1 MIDLKMLKGKIE
13 KVNGLDRLWSPDQPL
28 DILPL
33 PSDRRINT
41 LYDDGFRPYAVM
53 GCDVPRDQNIKM
65 LSVLGMIIDMLER
78 GLLPRV
84 KRFVEGTSG
93 NTGLALL
100 AYAHCIGVQE
110 VLLVIQHDLAVGKK
124 DPLDLAGANFIYP
137 MEGMSAITT
146 ARFLGGGGYSSDDS
160 WGPAEDGT
168 LCLDQ
173 YGNEHN
179 EDLHEWYTG
188 PKMLEALPNIKAY
201 AGGIGTGGTTRGIVK
216 YMRQHVE
223 NFKSIGVLCA
233 PGEKIPGVR
242 DLDRLKEVRLR
253 WQDAIDVR
261 MEMTTRQSYGTTTWI
276 NWLAGWMG
284 GPGGG
289 SNYAA
294 LLKFMKSCKETGKPY
309 ALDDLRVKGGPDDGL
324 IPAAFMIPDGVRPY
338 IDHFKANL
346 PSNWLRIET
355 APLLETLLW

>member
-1 MIDLKMLKGKIE
+1 MIDFKTLNKKIN
-13 KVNGLDRLWSPDQPL
+13 KVNGLGRLWSPSQPL
-28 DILPL
+28 GVISLPVDERVN
-33 PSDRRINT
+33 PY
-41 LYDDGFRPYAVM
+41 YDDGFRPHAIM
-53 GCDVPRDQNIKM
+53 GCDIPPHQNIKM
-65 LSVLGMIIDMLER
+65 LSVLGMILDMLER

-84 KRFVEGTSG
+84 KSFIEGTSG

-100 AYAHCIGVQE
+100 AYAHCLGVQG
-110 VLLVIQHDLAVGKK
+110 VTLIIQRELAVGKK
-124 DPLDLAGANFIYP
+124 DPLELAGAEFIYP
-137 MEGMSAITT
+137 MGKMSAIAT
-146 ARFLGGGGYSSDDS
+146 ARLLGGGGYSADAS

-168 LCLDQ
+168 LNLDQ
-173 YGNEHN
+173 YANEHN

-188 PKMLEALPNIKAY
+188 PKILEAVPNIRIY
-201 AGGIGTGGTTRGIVK
+201 AGGIGSGGTTRGIVK
-216 YMRQHVE
+216 YMRSRVE

-242 DLDRLKEVRLR
+242 DLDRLKEIRLC

-261 MEMTTRQSYGTTTWI
+261 MEMTTRQSYGTITWI
-276 NWLAGWMG
+276 NWLTGWMG

-289 SNYAA
+289 GNYAA

-309 ALDDLRVKGGPDDGL
+309 SLDELRVKGGSDDGL

-346 PSNWLRIET
+346 PADWLRIET
-355 APLLETLLW
+355 APLLESFL

>member
-1 MIDLKMLKGKIE
+1 
-13 KVNGLDRLWSPDQPL
+13 
-28 DILPL
+28 
-33 PSDRRINT
+33 
-41 LYDDGFRPYAVM
+41 
-53 GCDVPRDQNIKM
+53 
-65 LSVLGMIIDMLER
+65 
-78 GLLPRV
+78 
-84 KRFVEGTSG
+84 
-93 NTGLALL
+93 
-100 AYAHCIGVQE
+100 
-110 VLLVIQHDLAVGKK
+110 
-124 DPLDLAGANFIYP
+124 
-137 MEGMSAITT
+137 MSAIAT

-188 PKMLEALPNIKAY
+188 PKILEALPNIRIY

-216 YMRQHVE
+216 YMRRHVE

-261 MEMTTRQSYGTTTWI
+261 MEMTTRQSYLTTAWI
-276 NWLAGWMG
+276 NWLTGWMG

-289 SNYAA
+289 FNYAA

-309 ALDDLRVKGGPDDGL
+309 ALDDLRVKGGSEDGL

-346 PSNWLRIET
+346 PSDWLRIAT
-355 APLLETLLW
+355 APLPETLLW